1 MQGATAAKKFNII
14 PGINVPYKLLQD
26 GLTPRMAILGGL
38 FYTFSGKTEK
48 DGTVSTCTRRKKEL
62 KRKYRL
68 SGSTL
73 WRGFKRLKGYMSA
86 VEDKDD
92 TYIFDHTAVPELFLR
107 APDELFDKVFT
118 IKYKAKKNRPER
130 IEIRRL
136 THNEILVGGYVIT
149 QCDNLKK
156 EKKEFETSN
165 SEIAE
170 ALNLSEP
177 IVQAA
182 LDTLIAAKI
191 VFCKVKGVNR
201 YCKSKYKVHSRF
213 LRKQKQAVT
222 KAQADTPPPQQ
233 EPTEKVIT
241 FRNKE
246 DVHRE
251 QKTAEDREYYR
262 LRHLA
267 EDIADKNY
275 KRAMLV
281 KDFAAAENGL
291 RGIGAD
297 LAFAEARNSPNL
309 PELQAREAEYQ
320 LLRSMALKR
329 LKMTDD
335 DFNVEKILES
345 VGELNR

>member
-1 MQGATAAKKFNII
+1 M
-14 PGINVPYKLLQD
+14 
-26 GLTPRMAILGGL
+26 L
-38 FYTFSGKTEK
+38 FRS
-48 DGTVSTCTRRKKEL
+48 
-62 KRKYRL
+62 
-68 SGSTL
+68 
-73 WRGFKRLKGYMSA
+73 
-86 VEDKDD
+86 
-92 TYIFDHTAVPELFLR
+92 
-107 APDELFDKVFT
+107 
-118 IKYKAKKNRPER
+118 
-130 IEIRRL
+130 
-136 THNEILVGGYVIT
+136 
-149 QCDNLKK
+149 
-156 EKKEFETSN
+156 
-165 SEIAE
+165 
-170 ALNLSEP
+170 
-177 IVQAA
+177 
-182 LDTLIAAKI
+182 

-201 YCKSKYKVHSRF
+201 HCKSKYKVHSRF
-213 LRKQKQAVT
+213 LRKQKQAAT

-291 RGIGAD
+291 RVIGAD
-297 LAFAEARNSPNL
+297 LAFAEVRNSPNL

-345 VGELNR
+345 IGELNR